1 MEPKNCVQ
9 CRREQRIDR
18 FDRSLIGW
26 LLNIFLSFV
35 TTLLV
40 LWLTK
45 VL

>member
-18 FDRSLIGW
+18 FNRRTTEYLV
-26 LLNIFLSFV
+26 NIFLSML

-40 LWLTK
+40 LWLKK
-45 VL
+45 VI